1 MKKSIRILIS
11 TGCCILLLVSWVFVF
26 NIKSTAEKQLILINR
41 ATELINDGVF
51 IRAVPLLEE
60 AAGYN
65 GVHTKKA
72 ENTLKNVYL
81 VLINNKGFSRKYISL
96 LEKQMNRRDSE
107 PSVFIE
113 AAAFYFNT
121 SKEQEALAVLKNGID
136 RTGDANIKAKYES
149 TRYSYEMSR
158 TSYENITALF
168 EQTIQVQNEGKWG
181 IAGADGLIIIPCE
194 YDKVST
200 FNKDR
205 VVVRKEGITY
215 AVDKSNNRIA
225 VMREKN
231 YDFGNL
237 AENRI
242 AFLFEDGWRRATGE
256 FESGSNRFEEIGMY
270 SQGFAA
276 AKVNGK
282 WGVIDLFDKW
292 LIPAEYDGILT
303 DELGRCYAQGAL
315 FVQNGDYIYLF
326 SNGSFITEAYEDAHP
341 FSNEGYAAV
350 KKNGKWGFIDRNGDE
365 IIAYIYDDALSF
377 GQHLA
382 AVKTG
387 EFWGYINIYGHPV
400 IDSVF
405 IEAKSFSDG
414 SAPVLTEKGWQFI
427 TLLEYKKGISL

>member
-1 MKKSIRILIS
+1 MKKSIRILIGI
-11 TGCCILLLVSWVFVF
+11 GCCILLSTSWVIAF
-26 NIKSTAEKQLILINR
+26 NIKSTAEKQLVLIDR

-65 GVHTKKA
+65 GAHTGTA
-72 ENTLKNVYL
+72 ENMLKKIYLTLIDNR
-81 VLINNKGFSRKYISL
+81 GFPRRYISL
-96 LEKQMNRRDSE
+96 LEKQMNRRDPD

-113 AAAFYFNT
+113 AATFYFNT
-121 SKEQEALAVLKNGID
+121 SKIQEALAVLRNGID
-136 RTGDANIKAKYES
+136 QTGDANIKEQYES

-205 VVVRKEGITY
+205 VIVKKEGITY

-225 VMREKN
+225 VIHENN

-242 AFLFEDGWRRATGE
+242 AFLFEDGWRRVTGE
-256 FESGSNRFEEIGMY
+256 LVPGSNRFEEIGMY
-270 SQGFAA
+270 SQGHAA

-292 LIPAEYDGILT
+292 LIPAEYNGIIT

-315 FVQNGDYIYLF
+315 FVQNGDYVYLF
-326 SNGSFITEAYEDAHP
+326 TNGSFTTNAYEDAHP
-341 FSNEGYAAV
+341 FSDEGYAAV
-350 KKNGKWGFIDRNGDE
+350 KKNGKWGFIDKNGYE
-365 IIAYIYDDALSF
+365 VISYIYDDALSF

-400 IDSVF
+400 IDAVF
-405 IEAKSFSDG
+405 IDAKSFSGG